1 MPSVM
6 PIVLYNGR
14 RRWTAPRDLDAL
26 IKPGPVGLAVY
37 RPHELN
43 SLEEVRIMLAERVV
57 DWTQQWKQEGLQ
69 EGLHIQRNLERWPCQ
84 SIR

>member
-1 MPSVM
+1 MDRPER
-6 PIVLYNGR
+6 LGR
-14 RRWTAPRDLDAL
+14 AHQARAGR
-26 IKPGPVGLAVY
+26 AVY

-57 DWTQQWKQEGLQ
+57 DWTQQWKQEGRQ
-69 EGLHIQRNLERWPCQ
+69 EGLHIQRNLKRWPCQ